1 MEKNYTKVI
10 KKHQDSFDEIREDLV
25 LFINHYNDLK
35 CSDNENFKQI
45 LNNCLI
51 SLSKIIEYSL
61 SCCNFKDKFKYDRF
75 ILTPIGPEIFI
86 KSEKIKF
93 EYKFGIHN
101 NYFFISSYLTYTNN
115 LVFMNDDFWSD
126 LISLSKIDGFEFLEI
141 EKSPKVGKIN
151 KHLFCSNKSFL
162 FKIVRDYVLDT
173 NYSDIYRLNAFY
185 FKIDNDVDIEKTILQ
200 FVDIFKQIYKINYRL
215 WKISN

>member
-1 MEKNYTKVI
+1 MERNYI
-10 KKHQDSFDEIREDLV
+10 KIINKYQDSFDEIREDILS
-25 LFINHYNDLK
+25 FINYYYDHK
-35 CSDNENFKQI
+35 CTDTENFEPI
-45 LNNCLI
+45 LNKCLN

-75 ILTPIGPEIFI
+75 SLTPIGPEIFI

-101 NYFFISSYLTYTNN
+101 NYLFISSYLTHTNN
-115 LVFMNDDFWSD
+115 FVFMNDDFWSD
-126 LISLSKIDGFEFLEI
+126 LISLSKIEGFEFLEI
-141 EKSPKVGKIN
+141 EKTPVHSKIN

-162 FKIVRDYVLDT
+162 FKIVRNYILDT
-173 NYSDIYRLNAFY
+173 NYSDIYRLNSFI
-185 FKIDNDVDIEKTILQ
+185 FKIDNDVDVEKTILQ
-200 FVDIFKQIYKINYRL
+200 FIDIFNQIYKINYKL